1 MVKYGKGYNDM
12 TDPAPIYVVPVNTDL
27 NWSDKKTALLTNRV
41 DSIVERA
48 IEELSK

>member
-1 MVKYGKGYNDM
+1 MSAHAFTLDVDKKQIEAGVEPD
-12 TDPAPIYVVPVNTDL
+12 IYVTITDQ
-27 NWSDKKTALLTNRV
+27 DIANRV

>member
-1 MVKYGKGYNDM
+1 M
-12 TDPAPIYVVPVNTDL
+12 TSEPISAATHSWLSILPVNTDL